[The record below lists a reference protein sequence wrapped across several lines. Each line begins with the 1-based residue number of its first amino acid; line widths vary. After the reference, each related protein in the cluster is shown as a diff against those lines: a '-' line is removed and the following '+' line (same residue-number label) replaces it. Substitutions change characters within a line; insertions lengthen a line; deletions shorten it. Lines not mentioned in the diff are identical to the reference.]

1 MLKRTL
7 FSSVKLF
14 SGAYAAFQYDHTD
27 YKTESETPEKSKD
40 SDADHEHA
48 PSEEHM
54 PKPNPHKELSSK
66 FLQQMNA
73 HQFEKATV
81 ALRELQA
88 KRSQY
93 SIRTHTPDKAIEKPI
108 VRIRFFSEYLEST
121 KHTAMQKAVYA
132 LRDLLADP
140 LQCSQLL
147 KELDAQ
153 IADFEPL
160 LGCDFSKLNPG
171 PGILL
176 SQQYIIPSESILS
189 LKTIDTKNVLLYLI
203 QKQLTKEG
211 INTQDKLYTFL
222 DFINEQIAN
231 NLVRQGILFDESPL
245 SGNAILHGIYTH
257 YLQWYLF
264 SIAIEKGT
272 IKLDPCINLVEVMT
286 AMVDSKITY
295 QVPLWSSLI
304 DHAEEATGDDRT
316 DYFQFFLGSPHRLN
330 LYLLSSPLTPH
341 LRGYLLNEWARDITT
356 FQSFFYD
363 SYKKE
368 ISYESLAEGFAA
380 ANEAFDGLNL
390 QITKKMIAQF
400 YREKQH
406 KDVCAQTGILVENAE
421 EKFAW
426 AKSMDPSL
434 RQRLL
439 TR

>member
-1 MLKRTL
+1 MLKRSL
-7 FSSVKLF
+7 FSRIPLF
-14 SGAYAAFQYDHTD
+14 SGAYAAFRNDYSD
-27 YKTESETPEKSKD
+27 YKTESDLSEESKD
-40 SDADHEHA
+40 SRTDTEHTTEEQTPKADTQKA
-48 PSEEHM
+48 
-54 PKPNPHKELSSK
+54 LSSK
-66 FLQQMNA
+66 FLQHMNA
-73 HQFEKATV
+73 HQFEKATL

-93 SIRTHTPDKAIEKPI
+93 HSAHTPDKPITKPI
-108 VRIRFFSEYLEST
+108 VRIRFFSEYLEPT
-121 KHTAMQKAVYA
+121 KQVAMQKAVYA

-147 KELDAQ
+147 KELDTQ
-153 IADFEPL
+153 LADFEPL
-160 LGCDFSKLNPG
+160 LECDFSKLNPG

-211 INTQDKLYTFL
+211 INTQDRLYTFF

-264 SIAIEKGT
+264 SIAIEKGV
-272 IKLDPCINLVEVMT
+272 IKLDPSINLYEIMT
-286 AMVDSKITY
+286 AMVDSKVTY
-295 QVPLWSSLI
+295 KTPLWSSLI
-304 DHAEEATGDDRT
+304 DHTEEVTSDERT

-341 LRGYLLNEWARDITT
+341 LRGYLLNEWVRDITT
-356 FQSFFYD
+356 FQSFFYHH
-363 SYKKE
+363 YKKE
-368 ISYESLAEGFAA
+368 ISYESLAEGFAV

-390 QITKKMIAQF
+390 QITRKMIAQF
-400 YREKQH
+400 YHQKKH
-406 KDVCAQTGILVENAE
+406 KNVSPETGILLENPE
-421 EKFAW
+421 KKFAW

-434 RQRLL
+434 RQWLL